1 MHVTY
6 CPIPSLPG
14 KVVMNPPKPPVSE
27 DDLEADV
34 GSFTRTAI
42 GESFSV
48 SLPPGVPPPNFPPN
62 KITDLNAEI
71 EEDKVMLTWTAPGED
86 MDQGTGTVPNLFLSL
101 FT

>member
-1 MHVTY
+1 MFDDFVF
-6 CPIPSLPG
+6 PG
-14 KVVMNPPKPPVSE
+14 QVVMNPPKPPVSE
-27 DDLEADV
+27 DDLQADV

-48 SLPPGVPPPNFPPN
+48 SLPPGVSPPNFPPN

-86 MDQGTGTVPNLFLSL
+86 MDQGTGTKMYK
-101 FT
+101 